1 MALPKPRSQIIHP
14 TETISVIS
22 FFYDGYGD
30 LVDLSSF
37 PTIQIVEPSGN
48 IILGPTSAGVYRLDI
63 GQYGFDYNVPLA
75 GAQGVYS
82 DIWRGILPSAQISV
96 REYNFVVHYSQMPQ
110 INNDG
115 YYALGDDVG
124 FDYSQNAIL
133 NINKL
138 LKGLRA
144 RLKSSGKSSGKDQFG
159 NPIYVDC
166 DIYSVDQL
174 VTFLAQSLS
183 MFNEIPHFTSFDFNH
198 SEIIKIFYD
207 VLVQGAVLLALSSQS
222 LIERGR
228 EYSISDGGISLT
240 PPSVSELLNSQWGT
254 ELSNHTEKVKVIKA
268 SMKPKPIGLGTLSG
282 SISRSP
288 QLARLRWLRARQII

>member
-14 TETISVIS
+14 TETISLIAN
-22 FFYDGYGD
+22 FFDGYGELAD
-30 LVDLSSF
+30 PISF
-37 PTIQIVEPSGN
+37 PSVQIIEPSGN
-48 IILGPTSAGVYRLDI
+48 IIVGPTSAGVYRLSI
-63 GQYGFDYNVPLA
+63 GEYGFDYQIPLA

-82 DIWRGILPSAQISV
+82 DVWRGSFANNQISV
-96 REYNFVVHYSQMPQ
+96 REYNFVVYYSQMPQ

-115 YYALGDDVG
+115 YLALGDDVG
-124 FDYSQNAIL
+124 FNYSQNAIL

-144 RLKSSGKSSGKDQFG
+144 RLKSSGKSAGKDQFG

-183 MFNEIPHFTSFDFNH
+183 MFNEVPHFTSFDFNH
-198 SEIIKIFYD
+198 SEIIKVFYD
-207 VLVQGAVLLALSSQS
+207 VLVQGAVLLALSSQA

-228 EYSISDGGISLT
+228 EYQISDGGISLT
-240 PPSVSELLNSQWGT
+240 PPSISELLNSQWST
-254 ELSNHTEKVKVIKA
+254 ELSNHFEKVKLIKA

-282 SISRSP
+282 SISRAP